1 MDNDTQPATAA
12 ADPAGDGTVTQSHHH
27 AHLGRAALTK
37 VPQIIVLFWVS
48 KILITAMGE
57 ATSDYMNQALG
68 PAIAV
73 PLMLIGLYLALRLQF
88 RQDRYNAWTYWL
100 VVVMVAIFGTSAADA
115 LHVGLGIPYV
125 ISTLFY
131 AIVLTG
137 VFIAWYRSEGTLSIH
152 SIHSRRREKFYW
164 ATVLATFAL
173 GTAAGDLTATE
184 WHMGFLPAGLM
195 FCALI
200 AVPAVAWWRFGLN
213 SIVAFWFAYI
223 ITRPLGA
230 SFADWFDNTHQ
241 LTGLNLGA
249 GPVALALAVVVAGF
263 VAYLAITRVD
273 VQTEDAG
280 PSRGTNAVAPA
291 GAGLPASEIAG

>member
-1 MDNDTQPATAA
+1 MMSPATAA

-131 AIVLTG
+131 AREALG
-137 VFIAWYRSEGTLSIH
+137 QRRQE
-152 SIHSRRREKFYW
+152 RRRHPGHRSGGGIGRNTGACPSSPPASRW
-164 ATVLATFAL
+164 CPMRAPRARNSATRWP
-173 GTAAGDLTATE
+173 GCSMRSCAAGSK
-184 WHMGFLPAGLM
+184 
-195 FCALI
+195 C
-200 AVPAVAWWRFGLN
+200 
-213 SIVAFWFAYI
+213 
-223 ITRPLGA
+223 
-230 SFADWFDNTHQ
+230 
-241 LTGLNLGA
+241 
-249 GPVALALAVVVAGF
+249 
-263 VAYLAITRVD
+263 
-273 VQTEDAG
+273 
-280 PSRGTNAVAPA
+280 
-291 GAGLPASEIAG
+291 

>member
-1 MDNDTQPATAA
+1 
-12 ADPAGDGTVTQSHHH
+12 
-27 AHLGRAALTK
+27 
-37 VPQIIVLFWVS
+37 
-48 KILITAMGE
+48 
-57 ATSDYMNQALG
+57 
-68 PAIAV
+68 
-73 PLMLIGLYLALRLQF
+73 
-88 RQDRYNAWTYWL
+88 
-100 VVVMVAIFGTSAADA
+100 
-115 LHVGLGIPYV
+115 
-125 ISTLFY
+125 
-131 AIVLTG
+131 
-137 VFIAWYRSEGTLSIH
+137 
-152 SIHSRRREKFYW
+152 
-164 ATVLATFAL
+164 
-173 GTAAGDLTATE
+173 
-184 WHMGFLPAGLM
+184 MGFLPAGLM